1 MIRKWQFL
9 RRRPPCVQ
17 THVVPNAIVK
27 TQGSYRCE
35 ILRENVTADVPVST
49 KVRNSSFAG
58 YGARTRRRRH
68 DKLLRESR
76 LQAPVRAGPLQ
87 PVLRAIL
94 LDQVPRGLQTSAG
107 AQQGLLAMALQ
118 MSRAFGRR
126 AKIIRR
132 GCLNRRG
139 LELSIACAG
148 ASGSYHD
155 NGNSDDDRSL
165 AGVGALASCVR
176 LDHAGHSKHPWQ
188 IARLA

>member
-1 MIRKWQFL
+1 VKETSGRVEPEAGRDDTGASSPSRYFDGEKTQHTRSVNGNSL

-17 THVVPNAIVK
+17 TYVVLNAIVK

-49 KVRNSSFAG
+49 KVRNSSSAG
-58 YGARTRRRRH
+58 YGAPTQRRRH
-68 DKLLRESR
+68 DKLLRESG

-87 PVLRAIL
+87 SVLRAIL

-118 MSRAFGRR
+118 MSRAFGRG

-132 GCLNRRG
+132 RCLNRRG

-148 ASGSYHD
+148 RIRELS
-155 NGNSDDDRSL
+155 
-165 AGVGALASCVR
+165 
-176 LDHAGHSKHPWQ
+176 
-188 IARLA
+188 